1 MCIQL
6 AQEQLYTLIQINK
19 IVLSFDFRAIDK
31 ASNNTV
37 VLDIVTIYNEIPLNI
52 N

>member
-6 AQEQLYTLIQINK
+6 SQEQLYTLIQINK

-37 VLDIVTIYNEIPLNI
+37 VLGIVTIYNTIEHKLR
-52 N
+52 